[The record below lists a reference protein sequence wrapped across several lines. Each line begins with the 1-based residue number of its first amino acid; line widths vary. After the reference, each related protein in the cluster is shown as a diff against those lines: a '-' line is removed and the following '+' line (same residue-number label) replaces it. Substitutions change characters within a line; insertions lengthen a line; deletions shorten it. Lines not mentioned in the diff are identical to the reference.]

1 MGNYQVGSSA
11 YLASSLFLL
20 RRPLLPWTKPKSM
33 GPPPVT
39 FIGQPRFIW
48 GFHCTYIY
56 WLWSE
61 TNSTFILSHLQL
73 IVVGQLKAMRTQ
85 WKLLGRQLT
94 CEWMRSSSDSE
105 TWSGFGPKCQRWSWK
120 RIFIKVPEKRPNFA
134 LKSWSVNPR
143 VHPPNIWLNLSCIV
157 QMWQL
162 FYNNGPDLHNRGAE
176 MLELDVHLSKDEHVV
191 VAHDQVPKISPLFIA
206 SCSTSRTYSVWLARL
221 WASGRGG

>member
-1 MGNYQVGSSA
+1 MENYQVGSSA

-39 FIGQPRFIW
+39 FIGQPLYLYEGFIV
-48 GFHCTYIY
+48 H
-56 WLWSE
+56 
-61 TNSTFILSHLQL
+61 ILAL
-73 IVVGQLKAMRTQ
+73 IWDQFNIHTITLAAHRGGAAEGYENTMEAFRKAVDMWVDALKFWFWDLVWIWT
-85 WKLLGRQLT
+85 
-94 CEWMRSSSDSE
+94 
-105 TWSGFGPKCQRWSWK
+105 
-120 RIFIKVPEKRPNFA
+120 KVPKMVLKKDFYQSARKKPNFA

-143 VHPPNIWLNLSCIV
+143 VHPLNIWLNLSCIV